1 MTHHAWPDKDMCAHT
16 VVVHVQTIQY
26 ILYIIFPCTSLH
38 HHRSDHFK
46 WMTRQGHVHF
56 KLICL
61 NMIASHCCSELWPN
75 SSGSFWHSCIAIA
88 NYVSCS
94 FYYRLC
100 TCTEHL
106 PNWAYKQHNFLGERW
121 DITVSHPI
129 HFPLWNTIIV
139 LELNVKKIFSIIYK
153 MSCWLLFNGL
163 HIPMS
168 CFYSFFHDS
177 WSPTMLNLKCACC

>member
-1 MTHHAWPDKDMCAHT
+1 MCRAHDKSHAASLWIMITSIKNCIIFMTHHAWPDKDMCAHT

-106 PNWAYKQHNFLGERW
+106 PNWAYKQENFLGERW

-129 HFPLWNTIIV
+129 HFSL
-139 LELNVKKIFSIIYK
+139 VKY
-153 MSCWLLFNGL
+153 
-163 HIPMS
+163 H
-168 CFYSFFHDS
+168 YS
-177 WSPTMLNLKCACC
+177 PRAKR